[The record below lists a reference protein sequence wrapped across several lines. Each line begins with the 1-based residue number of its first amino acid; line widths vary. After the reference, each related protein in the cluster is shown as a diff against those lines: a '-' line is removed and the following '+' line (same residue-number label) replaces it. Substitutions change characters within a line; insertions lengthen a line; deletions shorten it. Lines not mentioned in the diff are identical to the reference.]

1 MTVHAIMVPGG
12 LYMCMVWRLR
22 LLVADPLLG
31 LLPWREKAGVL
42 FACNR
47 PGEHGLHVR
56 LAGSTSATIER
67 VKRRII
73 GTAIGVPLGLACL
86 LLVAA
91 APLVV
96 WAAAALAMVIY
107 AMALSERYGIACG
120 AYAFTLI
127 VTLAVSGEHSVPLL
141 SSRAWETLVG
151 WCFWPCGGAGL
162 TAAYF
167 KRPESLTFVRS
178 AAREWRW
185 LSRSGEAARGL
196 SSLRSQPRGIP
207 SCIRPRSAPA
217 DTLA

>member
-12 LYMCMVWRLR
+12 LYMCMAWRLR

-91 APLVV
+91 AR
-96 WAAAALAMVIY
+96 
-107 AMALSERYGIACG
+107 LSLGRR
-120 AYAFTLI
+120 L
-127 VTLAVSGEHSVPLL
+127 
-141 SSRAWETLVG
+141 
-151 WCFWPCGGAGL
+151 
-162 TAAYF
+162 
-167 KRPESLTFVRS
+167 
-178 AAREWRW
+178 WRW
-185 LSRSGEAARGL
+185 LSRSGEAARSVL
-196 SSLRSQPRGIP
+196 APLATSRNTFLHPASV
-207 SCIRPRSAPA
+207 SAR
-217 DTLA
+217 